1 MIIEVNNRTGEKL
14 TEMQYFAKLEDCI
27 TKRLSEERF
36 FENYLKENFS
46 ITEVFKF
53 TTDQKLKVMRDFTI
67 FVNEQVLDYFER
79 EYTLENIENTE
90 N

>member
-1 MIIEVNNRTGEKL
+1 MTIAINNRTGERL
-14 TEMQYFAKLEDCI
+14 TKNQYFAELENCV
-27 TKRLSEERF
+27 TERLNEERF

-53 TTDQKLKVMRDFTI
+53 TTDQKLKAMRDFTI